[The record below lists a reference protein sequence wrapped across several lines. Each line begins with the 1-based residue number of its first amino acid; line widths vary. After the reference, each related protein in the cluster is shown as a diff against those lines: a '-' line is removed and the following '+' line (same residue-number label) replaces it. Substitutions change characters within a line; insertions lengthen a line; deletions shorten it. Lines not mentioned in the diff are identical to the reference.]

1 MVGKTFTYLVGPNAS
16 AVFFNSKNSDLNAEE
31 VYSKLVTPVFG
42 KGVAYDVPNP
52 IFLEQKKML
61 KTGLTLAYFRQYTP
75 MVEKETQEYFERWGD
90 EGEKGEEK
98 ASDMGVQYGLDISS
112 EAMTFQIYPFIR
124 TVKLL
129 HVHTC
134 NAYST
139 VGRSIANVYHY
150 IYIYKYTTVVVYR
163 GYRLTYH
170 IVRTI

>member
-90 EGEKGEEK
+90 EGEKGEVK
-98 ASDMGVQYGLDISS
+98 AVVWVYSMG
-112 EAMTFQIYPFIR
+112 
-124 TVKLL
+124 
-129 HVHTC
+129 
-134 NAYST
+134 
-139 VGRSIANVYHY
+139 
-150 IYIYKYTTVVVYR
+150 
-163 GYRLTYH
+163 LTYH
-170 IVRTI
+170 LRWMTIQIYVYVHMYT